1 MNTRSESSLKGSYLL
16 AIIILQVFIYLTVFL
31 DIPIARQTLGFLYFT
46 FVPGYIFVKLLDLSK
61 INRVETLLL
70 STGFS
75 VAFLMISGLLISV
88 SLSMLGF
95 SKPLSLNSLM
105 LFLNIAI
112 LIGGI
117 VAYKREK
124 TVPVNRSQIVEKLQN
139 TPFILLFII
148 LPILSIIGVYYVN
161 VYENNLILL
170 FTIVMIAALVVGA
183 LLSKRFL
190 PSHLYPIAIV
200 TIGLALLFHTAL
212 ISNYIISYGSDVPW
226 EYFVFKSTQNQG
238 YWSINNPYIG
248 DIGLGRYYSMLSITV
263 LPTVYNSLLNMD
275 QMLFKIVFP
284 AIFSLVP
291 LGLYQLWQGYVGKK
305 FAFVAVF
312 LFMSQAT
319 FYVEMISLNRQMI
332 AELFFVL
339 LLIVMFKKDMKPAN
353 KILCFMIFS
362 FALVTSHYAL
372 AEILLFFVALTII
385 FLIFQKHPSR
395 NITLAMVVFFFVL
408 MFTWYIFTSGSA
420 AFNSF
425 LQFGD
430 YVYNQLGNFLNPT
443 SRGETVLIGLGLAPS
458 PSAWN
463 TVSRIFAYATQGF
476 ILLGFV
482 SLLTKR
488 SKLKIER
495 EYFIL
500 SSAAI
505 LILVLLI
512 LVPGL
517 ANTLNMSR
525 FFHILLFFLA
535 PFFALGVAFLVR
547 TFSTRKRIFVVSAL
561 LLLVLV
567 PYFLFQT
574 NFVYEV
580 TGSQSW
586 SVPLSGYRMND
597 LQLYGENGYLDAR
610 SAYGAQWLSN
620 NFNPNNLSTVYADL
634 RSLSNV
640 LAFYGFSSG
649 TPITN
654 ITIMANSSAAYLN
667 TLNVVAGYIPY
678 EQYLWNSSD
687 ISYVFSDSNVVYE
700 NGGSV
705 IYQKP

>member
-1 MNTRSESSLKGSYLL
+1 MNTKSESSLKGSYLL

-75 VAFLMISGLLISV
+75 VGFLMISGLLISV

-170 FTIVMIAALVVGA
+170 FTIAMIAALVVGA
-183 LLSKRFL
+183 LISKRFL
-190 PSHLYPIAIV
+190 PSRLYPIAIV

-372 AEILLFFVALTII
+372 AEILLFFVALTTI
-385 FLIFQKHPSR
+385 FLLFQKHPSR

-430 YVYNQLGNFLNPT
+430 YVYDQLGNFLNPA

-463 TVSRIFAYATQGF
+463 TVSRIFAYVTQGF

-620 NFNPNNLSTVYADL
+620 SFNPDNLSTVYADL

>member
-1 MNTRSESSLKGSYLL
+1 MNTKSESSLKGSYLL
-16 AIIILQVFIYLTVFL
+16 AIIILQVFIYLTVFF
-31 DIPIARQTLGFLYFT
+31 DIPIARQALGFLYFT

-75 VAFLMISGLLISV
+75 VAFLMISGLLIGV

-139 TPFILLFII
+139 APFILLFII
-148 LPILSIIGVYYVN
+148 LPVLSIIGVYYVN

-190 PSHLYPIAIV
+190 PSRLYPIAIV

-372 AEILLFFVALTII
+372 AEILLFFVALTTI
-385 FLIFQKHPSR
+385 FLLFQKHPSR

-430 YVYNQLGNFLNPT
+430 YVYDQLGNFLNPA

-463 TVSRIFAYATQGF
+463 TVSRIFAYVTQGF

-488 SKLKIER
+488 SKLKLER